1 VCVCVCECV
10 CVCWVLDCPAA
21 SSLVV
26 TSVCCLPCPCPAW
39 QYTVLIT
46 VIYLLAAAMFAYY
59 AYVAAA
65 ELHKVSAR
73 ALHVLRPRHG
83 RLSPFL
89 FQPLPPRF

>member
-1 VCVCVCECV
+1 
-10 CVCWVLDCPAA
+10 
-21 SSLVV
+21 
-26 TSVCCLPCPCPAW
+26 
-39 QYTVLIT
+39 VLIT

-73 ALHVLRPRHG
+73 LLDVLCPRHG